1 MWVQAVTDSD
11 DVGMAQDLV
20 SRRAESV
27 IVGLSLVDA
36 KSLVNV
42 INVAINFNRL
52 IGVTELE
59 VVQLLRI
66 KLNDAI
72 EVNG

>member
-11 DVGMAQDLV
+11 DGDLAIDALV
-20 SRRAESV
+20 SQSEST
-27 IVGLSLVDA
+27 IIGLSLVEA

-66 KLNDAI
+66 KLNEAI
-72 EVNG
+72 ECF